1 MTIREIQEALAGAG
15 YLPGP
20 IDGAWGR
27 QTAAAVRAFQK
38 DRQLTVDGVVGPQT
52 LAALNA
58 LTAGVSPAAS
68 TRAPLVWLAE
78 AKRLLGTTEKPG
90 AENNPTII
98 NWAEGIGEA
107 MYNADDI
114 PWCGLFVGH
123 CIGAT
128 LPQEAL
134 PSNVLRARAWE
145 RFGHPIAPT
154 LGSVMVFWRRKESS
168 GLGHVGFYVGQD
180 DASNTYC
187 ILGGNQSNSVSFAWI
202 DKSRFVGARWPA
214 TFTPSLMGP
223 TQLAMGTEVISVNEA

>member
-38 DRQLTVDGVVGPQT
+38 DRGLDVDGVVGPQT

-58 LTAGVSPAAS
+58 LSAGVRPAGS
-68 TRAPLVWLAE
+68 SRPPLVWLTE
-78 AKRLLGTTEKPG
+78 AKRLLGTKEVG
-90 AENNPTII
+90 GDANNPKII
-98 NWAEGIGEA
+98 NWAKGISLPF
-107 MYNADDI
+107 YNSDDI
-114 PWCGLFVGH
+114 PWCGLYVGH
-123 CIGAT
+123 CIGST

-134 PSNVLRARAWE
+134 PSNPLRARAWE

-154 LGSVMVFWRRKESS
+154 LGAVMVFWRRSLAS

-180 DASNTYC
+180 DAKGTYC
-187 ILGGNQSNSVSFAWI
+187 ILGGNQSNSVSYAWI
-202 DKSRFVGARWPA
+202 DKDRFLGARWPA

-223 TQLAMGTEVISVNEA
+223 TQIAMSAKNISVDEA

>member
-38 DRQLTVDGVVGPQT
+38 DRGLDVDGVVGPQT

-58 LTAGVSPAAS
+58 LSAGVRPAAS
-68 TRAPLVWLAE
+68 SRSPLVWLAE
-78 AKRLLGTTEKPG
+78 ANRLLGTMEKPG
-90 AENNPTII
+90 ADNNQTII

-123 CIGAT
+123 CIAAT
-128 LPQEAL
+128 LPQEPL
-134 PSNVLRARAWE
+134 PSEPLRARAWE

-154 LGSVMVFWRRKESS
+154 LGSVMVFWRRKPSS

-180 DASNTYC
+180 DAKGTYC

-202 DKSRFVGARWPA
+202 DKARFVGARWPA
-214 TFTPSLMGP
+214 TFTPSLTGP
-223 TQLAMGTEVISVNEA
+223 TQIAMDTEVISVNEA